1 MATTARYKAQLIVLA
16 PVETAGEINAYS
28 IKANIPKSELL
39 RDALLSRGWAKIRR
53 ELADEYGTLTLEE
66 KRYGILTALPV
77 AERDAYLAKH
87 GLSWDNPLCQV
98 SADGRGRPLQRTA
111 TAAVPPG
118 AE

>member
-28 IKANIPKSELL
+28 VKANTPKSELL
-39 RDALLSRGWAKIRR
+39 RDALLSRGWAKLKR
-53 ELADEYGTLTLEE
+53 ELSDEYGTLTLEE
-66 KRYGILTALPV
+66 RHYGILTALPA
-77 AERDAYLAKH
+77 AEREEYLAEH

-98 SADGRGRPLQRTA
+98 SADSRGRPLQRTA
-111 TAAVPPG
+111 TGTAEG